1 MTSWQDPPLTRREA
15 RERERRAAAEAN
27 GQGSRRAGTT
37 EPTTAGEEP
46 RLSRAQQADSRPE
59 SRHESA
65 TPDGASESTRLP
77 ALPTEITARTL
88 TRRQLRA
95 MLQAQEAERLAAAGQ
110 APQESEPEAAS
121 ESEPKDA
128 SESQPGAVSE
138 SELEPEQ
145 EQEQE
150 QEPAPEQELEPEQ
163 EQEPAAETASDSDA
177 LPRFTVVPEIVTD
190 DGAVLEG
197 TVLDEV
203 SDETVIE
210 AQIVE
215 TGPTETQAP
224 ASQAQDAPLVVAEHQ
239 EPTQTPVPV
248 QNRSTDVVDPDSRHN
263 PAVHDT
269 GGHSREASAL
279 ILPVIPSLPDA
290 TGPLTRTGE
299 ILVTGS
305 IDLPRSLGATG
316 QHPNRFDSADMD
328 RAFDSETDPNTS
340 TVEPIRASRAVST
353 HASTRE
359 MITPVKKTGTHLP
372 VILAVTASVLLIG
385 VIALVVAGF
394 VFGVF

>member
-15 RERERRAAAEAN
+15 RERERRAAEAN
-27 GQGSRRAGTT
+27 GQVSRRAGTT
-37 EPTTAGEEP
+37 EPTTAGDEP
-46 RLSRAQQADSRPE
+46 RLSRQPQAENRQDR
-59 SRHESA
+59 SA
-65 TPDGASESTRLP
+65 ASADASADASTQPP
-77 ALPTEITARTL
+77 ALPSEITARTL

-110 APQESEPEAAS
+110 APPLPESAEPE
-121 ESEPKDA
+121 
-128 SESQPGAVSE
+128 GA
-138 SELEPEQ
+138 EQ
-145 EQEQE
+145 Q
-150 QEPAPEQELEPEQ
+150 QEPQSSQAADEAPE
-163 EQEPAAETASDSDA
+163 ASDDA
-177 LPRFTVVPEIVTD
+177 GDSTPPRFTVVPQIVTD
-190 DGAVLEG
+190 DGAVMEG
-197 TVLDEV
+197 TVLDETAT
-203 SDETVIE
+203 DTVIE

-215 TGPTETQAP
+215 TGPTDTQPP
-224 ASQAQDAPLVVAEHQ
+224 ASQPQDAQIVVPEHP
-239 EPTQTPVPV
+239 EPAQTPVPV
-248 QNRSTDVVDPDSRHN
+248 QHASTDVVDPDPGHN

-269 GGHSREASAL
+269 GGHSRDASAL
-279 ILPVIPSLPDA
+279 ILPVLPSLPDA

-340 TVEPIRASRAVST
+340 TVEPIRASQAIST

-359 MITPVKKTGTHLP
+359 MITPVKKTGTRLP
-372 VILAVTASVLLIG
+372 VILAVTASVLLLG